1 MNASRAN
8 SRLHKSL
15 VVFPVIA
22 LVVSVGCAS
31 ASSSASSD
39 FSAKKTTTTLAAKK
53 KKKSSPRTTVVKG
66 VTGPQKALSLLQTII
81 VQNEYK
87 TGYSRNLFKHWIDAD
102 ADTCNTRE
110 EVLISESVSKAQVD
124 PYGCTVIAGDWMS
137 AYDNVS
143 HTDPSDLDIDHM
155 VPLKEAWDSGAWS
168 WTPAQRQAFAN
179 DLSDGRSL
187 IAVTAGQN
195 RSKGDKDPSNWL
207 PPRVSYR
214 CEYVANW
221 IAIKAQWKLS
231 MDQSE
236 FGRIQNLLTSSCRE
250 LVVPAWSGKA
260 SGVVTPP
267 SSPSSSGSG
276 SSGQSNV
283 VTPTSVASP
292 SSQQSGLPTIT
303 PGAFCTPEGAKGE
316 YSGRSYVCSTTNAS
330 GVPYS
335 NGAKRW
341 RQG

>member
-15 VVFPVIA
+15 VIFPAIA

-39 FSAKKTTTTLAAKK
+39 FSAKKTTTTIAAKK

-66 VTGPQKALSLLQTII
+66 ITGPQKALALLQTIT

-102 ADTCNTRE
+102 SDSCNTRE
-110 EVLISESVSKAQVD
+110 EVLIAESVSKPQVD
-124 PYGCTVIAGDWMS
+124 AYGCKVIAGDWLS

-179 DLSDGRSL
+179 DLSDTRSL
-187 IAVTAGQN
+187 IAVTASQN

-207 PPRVSYR
+207 PPVVTYR
-214 CEYVANW
+214 CEYVAHW
-221 IAIKAQWKLS
+221 IAIKAHWKLS

-236 FGRIQNLLTSSCRE
+236 FGRIRNVLSTCGDV
-250 LVVPAWSGKA
+250 VVPAWSGNA
-260 SGVVTPP
+260 SGV
-267 SSPSSSGSG
+267 SSPPVPSGSG
-276 SSGQSNV
+276 SSGSGNG
-283 VTPTSVASP
+283 VTTTSAVPMNNSP
-292 SSQQSGLPTIT
+292 QSGVPTIT

-316 YSGRSYVCSTTNAS
+316 YNGRSYVCSTTNAS

-335 NGAKRW
+335 NGSKRW